1 VLNALANRTWKSR
14 LVEETAFW
22 RGVLARDTQLDG
34 AFVFA
39 VRSTGIY
46 CRPSCPARRP
56 TRKQVVFFPLP
67 EAAERAGFRPC
78 RRCRPHEAAA
88 RDPHAELVR
97 RVCHWI
103 EASTDETVSLPE
115 LAAEAG
121 VSPSHLQRTFKRLM
135 GISPREYA
143 EARRLQGLKM
153 RLREGQDVTRALY
166 EAGYGSSSRLYE
178 SSSAQ
183 LGMTP
188 GTYRKGG
195 RAMEIGYTIVDSP
208 LGRVLVG
215 ATRRGVCAVSLGDAD
230 SVLEAALVAEY
241 PHAEIHRDDSGFA
254 PWARAIQKHL
264 DGYEARL
271 NLPLDLQ
278 ATAFQRR
285 VWKELQRIPYGRT
298 RTYQEVARAIGQPKA
313 VRAVA
318 RACATNPVSIVVPC
332 HRVIRGDGSLAG
344 YRWGLERKQTL
355 LESEKQRRQG
365 RRPESA
371 CVSKAR
377 AARA

>member
-1 VLNALANRTWKSR
+1 LNALGSRTWKLR
-14 LVEETAFW
+14 LAEETAFW
-22 RGVLARDTQLDG
+22 RSVLARDKRLDG
-34 AFVFA
+34 TFVFA

-56 TRKQVVFFPLP
+56 TRAQVVFFPFP

-78 RRCRPHEAAA
+78 RRCRPQEAAA

-103 EASTDETVSLPE
+103 EASTDETVSLQE

-143 EARRLQGLKM
+143 EVRRLQGLKM
-153 RLREGQDVTRALY
+153 RLRKGQDVTRALY
-166 EAGYGSSSRLYE
+166 EAGYGSSSQLYQ
-178 SSSAQ
+178 SSSAR

-195 RAMEIGYTIVDSP
+195 RGMEIGYTIVDSP
-208 LGRVLVG
+208 LGRALVG

-230 SVLEAALVAEY
+230 AVLEAALVAEY
-241 PHAEIHRDDSGFA
+241 PHAEIRRDDSGFA
-254 PWARAIQKHL
+254 PWVRAIQKHL
-264 DGYEARL
+264 DGYQRRL

-278 ATAFQRR
+278 ATAFRRR

-298 RTYQEVARAIGQPKA
+298 RTYQEVARAIGRPKA

-332 HRVIRGDGSLAG
+332 HRVIREDGSLAG
-344 YRWGLERKQTL
+344 YRWGLKRKQAL
-355 LESEKQRRQG
+355 IEAEKHG
-365 RRPESA
+365 RERARSGA
-371 CVSKAR
+371 GSGAR
-377 AARA
+377 AARS

>member
-1 VLNALANRTWKSR
+1 MGGALTGQGPRPWKSR
-14 LVEETAFW
+14 WSEETAFW
-22 RGVLARDTQLDG
+22 RGVLARDRRLDG

-56 TRKQVVFFPLP
+56 TRRQVVFFPLP

-78 RRCRPHEAAA
+78 RRCRPEEAAA
-88 RDPHAELVR
+88 RDPQADLVR
-97 RVCHWI
+97 RVCLWI
-103 EASTDETVSLPE
+103 ETSGDAPVSLQD
-115 LAAEAG
+115 LAGEAG
-121 VSPSHLQRTFKRLM
+121 VSSSHLQRTFKRLM

-143 EARRLQGLKM
+143 AARRLQGLKV
-153 RLREGQDVTRALY
+153 RLREGQGVTRALY

-178 SSSAQ
+178 RSSAQ

-188 GTYRKGG
+188 ASYRKGG
-195 RAMEIGYTIVDSP
+195 RGMDIGYTIVDSP
-208 LGRVLVG
+208 LGRMLVG
-215 ATRRGVCAVSLGDAD
+215 ATRRGVCAVSLGEADA
-230 SVLEAALVAEY
+230 VLEAALVAEY
-241 PHAEIHRDDSGFA
+241 PHAEIHRDDTGFA
-254 PWARAIQKHL
+254 PWVRAIQKHL
-264 DGYEARL
+264 DGFEARL
-271 NLPLDLQ
+271 NLSLDLQ

-298 RTYQEVARAIGQPKA
+298 RTYREVACAMGQPKA

-344 YRWGLERKQTL
+344 YRWGLSRKQALIEAERK
-355 LESEKQRRQG
+355 RRG
-365 RRPESA
+365 ERRASA
-371 CVSKAR
+371 ER
-377 AARA
+377 

>member
-1 VLNALANRTWKSR
+1 LSALGGKTWKSR
-14 LVEETAFW
+14 LAEETACW
-22 RGVLARDTQLDG
+22 RGVLARDRQLDG
-34 AFVFA
+34 TFVFA

-56 TRKQVVFFPLP
+56 TRKQVTFFPLP

-78 RRCRPHEAAA
+78 RRCRPQDAAA
-88 RDPHAELVR
+88 RDSQAGLVR

-103 EASTDETVSLPE
+103 EASDNGAVSLPD

-143 EARRLQGLKM
+143 EARRLQGLKT
-153 RLREGQDVTRALY
+153 RLRKGQNVTRALY

-178 SSSAQ
+178 RSSAQ

-188 GTYRKGG
+188 GTYRQGG
-195 RAMEIGYTIVDSP
+195 RGMEIGYTIVDSP

-230 SVLEAALVAEY
+230 AVLEAALVAEY
-241 PHAEIHRDDSGFA
+241 PRAEIHRDDSGFA
-254 PWARAIQKHL
+254 PWVEAIRKHL
-264 DGYEARL
+264 DGREARL
-271 NLPLDLQ
+271 RLPLDLQ
-278 ATAFQRR
+278 ATAFQMR

-298 RTYQEVARAIGQPKA
+298 RTYQEVARAIGQPRA

-318 RACATNPVSIVVPC
+318 RACATNPVSVVVPC

-344 YRWGLERKQTL
+344 YRWGLKRKEAL
-355 LESEKQRRQG
+355 LETEKQHGQHVRAAAEG
-365 RRPESA
+365 
-371 CVSKAR
+371 AR

>member
-1 VLNALANRTWKSR
+1 
-14 LVEETAFW
+14 
-22 RGVLARDTQLDG
+22 VLARDRRLDG

-56 TRKQVVFFPLP
+56 TRRQVVFFPLP

-78 RRCRPHEAAA
+78 RRCRPQEAAA
-88 RDPHAELVR
+88 RDPQADLIR
-97 RVCHWI
+97 RVCLWI
-103 EASTDETVSLPE
+103 ETGGDAPVSLQD
-115 LAAEAG
+115 LAGEAG
-121 VSPSHLQRTFKRLM
+121 VSSAHLQRTFKRLM
-135 GISPREYA
+135 GVSPREYA
-143 EARRLQGLKM
+143 AARRLQGLKV
-153 RLREGQDVTRALY
+153 RLREGQGVTRALY

-178 SSSAQ
+178 RSSAQ

-188 GTYRKGG
+188 ATYRKGG
-195 RAMEIGYTIVDSP
+195 RGMEIGYTIVDSP
-208 LGRVLVG
+208 LGRMLVG

-230 SVLEAALVAEY
+230 AALEAALVAEY
-241 PHAEIHRDDSGFA
+241 PQAEIHREDTGFA

-344 YRWGLERKQTL
+344 YRWGLERKQAL
-355 LESEKQRRQG
+355 LEKERGS
-365 RRPESA
+365 
-371 CVSKAR
+371 
-377 AARA
+377 

>member
-1 VLNALANRTWKSR
+1 MSTPGIGTWKSR
-14 LVEETAFW
+14 LAEETACW
-22 RGVLARDTQLDG
+22 RGVLARDRHMDG

-56 TRKQVVFFPLP
+56 TRKQVMFFPLP

-78 RRCRPHEAAA
+78 RRCRPQEAAA
-88 RDPHAELVR
+88 CDPQADLVR

-103 EASTDETVSLPE
+103 ATSGDGPISLQD

-121 VSPSHLQRTFKRLM
+121 VSTSHLQRTFKRLM

-143 EARRLQGLKM
+143 EARRLQGLKA
-153 RLREGQDVTRALY
+153 RLRKGQDVTRALY
-166 EAGYGSSSRLYE
+166 ESGYSSSSRLYE
-178 SSSAQ
+178 RSSAQ

-188 GTYRKGG
+188 ATYRKGG
-195 RAMEIGYTIVDSP
+195 RGMEIGYTIVDSP

-230 SVLEAALVAEY
+230 AVLEAALVAEY

-254 PWARAIQKHL
+254 SWAQAIQKHL
-264 DGYEARL
+264 DGREARL
-271 NLPLDLQ
+271 RLPLDLQ
-278 ATAFQRR
+278 ATAFQMR

-344 YRWGLERKQTL
+344 YRWGLGRKQALIET
-355 LESEKQRRQG
+355 EKQRRENA
-365 RRPESA
+365 RPETA
-371 CVSKAR
+371 DVDGAR

>member
-1 VLNALANRTWKSR
+1 LIAPGNKTWKSR
-14 LVEETAFW
+14 LAEETAYW
-22 RGVLARDTQLDG
+22 RGVLARDRQLDG
-34 AFVFA
+34 TFVFA

-56 TRKQVVFFPLP
+56 TRKQVMFFPLP

-78 RRCRPHEAAA
+78 RRCRPEEAAA
-88 RDPHAELVR
+88 RDPHAELVQ

-103 EASTDETVSLPE
+103 EASDNGPISLPD

-135 GISPREYA
+135 GISPREYS
-143 EARRLQGLKM
+143 EARRLHELKS
-153 RLREGQDVTRALY
+153 RLQKGQNVTRALY

-178 SSSAQ
+178 RSSAQ

-188 GTYRKGG
+188 GTYRQGG
-195 RAMEIGYTIVDSP
+195 RGMEIGYTIVDSP

-230 SVLEAALVAEY
+230 AVLEAALVAEY

-254 PWARAIQKHL
+254 PWVEAIQKHL
-264 DGYEARL
+264 EGREARL
-271 NLPLDLQ
+271 RLPLDLQ
-278 ATAFQRR
+278 ATAFQMR

-298 RTYQEVARAIGQPKA
+298 RTYQEVARAIGRPQA

-318 RACATNPVSIVVPC
+318 RACATNPASIVVPC
-332 HRVIRGDGSLAG
+332 HRVIRGDGSLSG
-344 YRWGLERKQTL
+344 YRWGLERKQAL
-355 LESEKQRRQG
+355 LETEKQRRENT
-365 RRPESA
+365 RPEA
-371 CVSKAR
+371 AVVNRAR

>member
-1 VLNALANRTWKSR
+1 
-14 LVEETAFW
+14 
-22 RGVLARDTQLDG
+22 VLARDRQLDG

-56 TRKQVVFFPLP
+56 RRTQVMFFPLP

-78 RRCRPHEAAA
+78 RRCRPQEAAP

-103 EASTDETVSLPE
+103 QASEEGPVTLPD

-121 VSPSHLQRTFKRLM
+121 VSPSYLQRTFKRLM
-135 GISPREYA
+135 GITPREYA
-143 EARRLQGLKM
+143 AARRLQGLKA
-153 RLREGQDVTRALY
+153 RLREGQDVTSALY

-178 SSSAQ
+178 RSSAQ

-188 GTYRKGG
+188 GTYRQGG
-195 RAMEIGYTIVDSP
+195 RGMEIGYTIVDSP
-208 LGRVLVG
+208 LGRVLVA

-230 SVLEAALVAEY
+230 AVLEAALVAEY
-241 PHAEIHRDDSGFA
+241 PRAVIHRDDSGFA
-254 PWARAIQKHL
+254 PWVEAIQKHL
-264 DGYEARL
+264 DGREARL
-271 NLPLDLQ
+271 RLPLDLQ
-278 ATAFQRR
+278 ATAFQLR

-298 RTYQEVARAIGQPKA
+298 RTYSQVARAIGQPKA

-332 HRVIRGDGSLAG
+332 HRVIREDGSLAG
-344 YRWGLERKQTL
+344 YRWGLERKAAL
-355 LESEKQRRQG
+355 LEKERGDYLRR
-365 RRPESA
+365 
-371 CVSKAR
+371 
-377 AARA
+377 